1 MDYLYIRTAHALSQG
16 WRKFSLDLKSAAL
29 KSSAQA
35 ALEEREK
42 EMKFRAKT
50 NIVTFEEVSEEA
62 QKVAAKVR
70 VALRVFVCAWMIE
83 DCFFQ
88 A

>member
-1 MDYLYIRTAHALSQG
+1 MCWTTYIRTALSQG

-70 VALRVFVCAWMIE
+70 ACACFRVHRR
-83 DCFFQ
+83 
-88 A
+88 